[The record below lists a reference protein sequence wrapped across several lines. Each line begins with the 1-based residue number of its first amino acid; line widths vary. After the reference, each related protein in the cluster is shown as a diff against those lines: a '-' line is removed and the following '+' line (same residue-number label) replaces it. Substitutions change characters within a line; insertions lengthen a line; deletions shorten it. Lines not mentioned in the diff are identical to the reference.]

1 MKKLVSFVFIVAVI
15 VAVGTASAQSIAKST
30 VFAVINTSSTVC
42 AQVTNSTFSVSSAMI
57 IGKSSLTVT
66 NTTAVRIG
74 WATNQTYFVI
84 NPGQAY
90 VIEFADKRKFRLS
103 DLYFNA
109 ETANDGVVVSY
120 E

>member
-1 MKKLVSFVFIVAVI
+1 MKNRIIIAAAMLLVAGGIAI
-15 VAVGTASAQSIAKST
+15 AQSIARSA
-30 VFAVINTSSTVC
+30 VFVKVNSSTSSSAQFTNNTFTVR
-42 AQVTNSTFSVSSAMI
+42 SAMV
-57 IGKSSLTVT
+57 IGKKSLTAT

-74 WATNQTYFVI
+74 WATNTTYFVI

-90 VIEFADKRKFRLS
+90 VIEFADKREFRLS
-103 DLYFNA
+103 DLYFDV

>member
-1 MKKLVSFVFIVAVI
+1 MKNRIVFAVALLLF
-15 VAVGTASAQSIAKST
+15 AVGISVAQNVARSS

-42 AQVTNSTFSVSSAMI
+42 AQVTNATFTVRSATI
-57 IGKSSLTVT
+57 IGKSSLTAT
-66 NTTAVRIG
+66 NATAVRIG

-90 VIEFADKRKFRLS
+90 VIEFSDKREFRLS

>member
-1 MKKLVSFVFIVAVI
+1 MKKLVSFILIVAVI
-15 VAVGTASAQSIAKST
+15 ATVGTASAQSIAKSA
-30 VFAVINTSSTVC
+30 VFSVTNTSATVC
-42 AQVTNSTFSVSSAMI
+42 AQITNSTFVVSSAMI
-57 IGKSSLTVT
+57 IGKRDLTTT

-74 WATNQTYFVI
+74 WATNATYFVI

>member
-1 MKKLVSFVFIVAVI
+1 MKNRIVIAVALLLFAAGVSF
-15 VAVGTASAQSIAKST
+15 AQSVAKSS

-42 AQVTNSTFSVSSAMI
+42 AQVTNNNFTVRSAMI

-90 VIEFADKRKFRLS
+90 VIEFADKREFRLS

>member
-1 MKKLVSFVFIVAVI
+1 MKKLVLSVFIVAVI
-15 VAVGTASAQSIAKST
+15 VTVGGAVAQSIAKSS

-42 AQVTNSTFSVSSAMI
+42 AQVTNNTFKVRSAML
-57 IGKSSLTVT
+57 IGKSSLTAT

-90 VIEFADKRKFRLS
+90 VIEFSDKREFRLS

-109 ETANDGVVVSY
+109 ETANDGLVVSY

>member
-1 MKKLVSFVFIVAVI
+1 MKKLVSFIFIVAVI
-15 VAVGTASAQSIAKST
+15 ATVGTASAQSIAKSA
-30 VFAVINTSSTVC
+30 VFAVVNTSSTVC
-42 AQVTNSTFSVSSAMI
+42 AQITNSTFSVSSAMI
-57 IGKSSLTVT
+57 IGKSSLTAT
-66 NTTAVRIG
+66 NTSAVRIG

-109 ETANDGVVVSY
+109 ETANDGVVISY

>member
-1 MKKLVSFVFIVAVI
+1 MKNRIVVAVALLLFAVG
-15 VAVGTASAQSIAKST
+15 VAVAQSVVKSAVFAKVNASTGSSAQFTNNTFT
-30 VFAVINTSSTVC
+30 VR
-42 AQVTNSTFSVSSAMI
+42 SAMI
-57 IGKSSLTVT
+57 IGKKSLTAT

-74 WATNQTYFVI
+74 WATNTTYFVI

-90 VIEFADKRKFRLS
+90 VIEFPDKREFRLS
-103 DLYFNA
+103 DLYFDV

>member
-1 MKKLVSFVFIVAVI
+1 MKNRIVVAVALLLFAAGVTI
-15 VAVGTASAQSIAKST
+15 AQSVARSSVFYT
-30 VFAVINTSSTVC
+30 VNTSSTVC
-42 AQVTNSTFSVSSAMI
+42 AQVTNATFTVRSAMI
-57 IGKSSLTVT
+57 IGKKDLTTT

-74 WATNQTYFVI
+74 WSTNKTYFVI

-90 VIEFADKRKFRLS
+90 VIEFADKREFRLS

>member
-1 MKKLVSFVFIVAVI
+1 MKNRIVVAVALLLVAAG
-15 VAVGTASAQSIAKST
+15 VAVAQSVARSA
-30 VFAVINTSSTVC
+30 VFVKLNSSTSNSE
-42 AQVTNSTFSVSSAMI
+42 QFTNATTTVRSAMV
-57 IGKSSLTVT
+57 IGKKSLTAT

-74 WATNQTYFVI
+74 WATNTTYFVI

-90 VIEFADKRKFRLS
+90 VIEFPDRREFRLS
-103 DLYFNA
+103 DLYFDV

>member
-1 MKKLVSFVFIVAVI
+1 MKNRIVIAVALLLVAAGVSF
-15 VAVGTASAQSIAKST
+15 AQGVAKSS

-42 AQVTNSTFSVSSAMI
+42 AQVTNNNFTVRSAMI

-90 VIEFADKRKFRLS
+90 VIEFADKREFRLS

>member
-1 MKKLVSFVFIVAVI
+1 MKNRIVIAVALLLAAAGVSF
-15 VAVGTASAQSIAKST
+15 AQGVAKSS

-42 AQVTNSTFSVSSAMI
+42 AQVTNSTFTVRSAMI

-90 VIEFADKRKFRLS
+90 VIEFADKREFRLS